1 MPRTF
6 PCDHCHNK
14 ARTRER
20 CVCCERYNA
29 AVAAQGAAAL
39 SIAQSRMKG
48 KVDRAWL
55 NEHGIFAEQN
65 GRIRQIGTAEEAE
78 PFHEL
83 TFEAVYVPTA
93 EGLEALA
100 VHGGSA
106 L

>member
-6 PCDHCHNK
+6 PCDHCYNK
-14 ARTRER
+14 ARTRDR

-39 SIAQSRMKG
+39 ALAQARCTG
-48 KVDRAWL
+48 KVTRAWL
-55 NEHGIFAEQN
+55 NEHGVFAEVR
-65 GRIRQIGTAEEAE
+65 GRTLQIGTAEEAA

-93 EGLEALA
+93 EGLEALGI
-100 VHGGSA
+100 HGSV